1 MNEEDNKVTR
11 ITVDLSTTVKPI
23 AISEEDAL
31 KKLEE
36 DNKTQ
41 AQYKDDVL
49 DNEETTQE
57 ASVEE
62 TKLTNTQQVSLDAM
76 KEANKSFD
84 QEAFNKANE
93 VMGIQTP
100 EERKKQTAII
110 LAIIIGVILLIL
122 LVVLQIMILMNKAMD
137 TMAMYI
143 I

>member
-41 AQYKDDVL
+41 AQYKDDAL

-76 KEANKSFD
+76 KEANESFD

-122 LVVLQIMILMNKAMD
+122 LIELPG
-137 TMAMYI
+137 I
-143 I
+143 IKNFRY

>member
-41 AQYKDDVL
+41 AQYKDDAL

-122 LVVLQIMILMNKAMD
+122 LIELPG
-137 TMAMYI
+137 I
-143 I
+143 IKNFRY

>member
-122 LVVLQIMILMNKAMD
+122 LIELPG
-137 TMAMYI
+137 I
-143 I
+143 IRNFRY

>member
-41 AQYKDDVL
+41 AQYKDDNL
-49 DNEETTQE
+49 DSEDNTQE
-57 ASVEE
+57 TSSDE

-122 LVVLQIMILMNKAMD
+122 LIELPG
-137 TMAMYI
+137 I
-143 I
+143 IKNFRY